1 MNAYGQIYV
10 ADLKQSAKIIRWD
23 ENMTGHDDGN

>member
-1 MNAYGQIYV
+1 MVKFIYV
-10 ADLKQSAKIIRWD
+10 ADLKQSAKIIRLD